1 MDDRWF
7 RLGDHGRCAA
17 TRRTD
22 LMKPISTFLPILLVF
37 VAMTL
42 AVARPQGIGNYKIAV
57 YRLLVGVCHWDG
69 AGSAGITWM
78 TDPWFFIGGI
88 YDDGELLGDPS
99 T

>member
-1 MDDRWF
+1 M
-7 RLGDHGRCAA
+7 
-17 TRRTD
+17 
-22 LMKPISTFLPILLVF
+22 F

-57 YRLLVGVCHWDG
+57 HRLLVGVCHWDG

-88 YDDGELLGDPS
+88 YDDGELFGDPS